1 MAIWHISGGKRLEGA
16 CFVQGSKNAALP
28 ILAASVLTPAVTE
41 LINVPRLSDV
51 DASLRIL
58 RQLGCVAEQ
67 CDNDVYIDSSAVTS
81 CEIPRE
87 MMETMRSSVL
97 FMGALLARCGEVRLS
112 RPGGCKLG
120 ERPVDMHLSALEALG
135 AEVEEDGC
143 TIVCRANRLCGSV
156 INLPYPSV
164 GATENAMIAA
174 CAAEGTTTITGA
186 AREPEI
192 VDLQEY
198 LRKLGAYISGAG
210 TSKITICGF
219 AAERHVGHRVM
230 PDRIAA
236 STFLCAAAAAGG
248 DIELRGVD
256 PSQFSPVRHFLNA
269 AGCDIISG
277 KRSVRLTSDGRL
289 SSPGRIVTEP
299 YPGFPTDAQ
308 PLLMAAL
315 LRASGKTVF
324 SETVFD
330 KRFAHTAELAR
341 FGADITVNGREAQL
355 WGVRS
360 LFGAVASATDLRGG
374 AAAVIAAL
382 SAEGESMIID
392 GGHIVRGYENLDGR
406 LRSLGA
412 DIYMEI

>member
-67 CDNDVYIDSSAVTS
+67 RDNDVYIDSSAVTS

-97 FMGALLARCGEVRLS
+97 FMGALLARCGEVRLT

-277 KRSVRLTSDGRL
+277 KRSVRLTSDGKL
-289 SSPGRIVTEP
+289 SSRQDRYRALSGISDRRTAVAYGGAPACLRQNGVQRNRFRQALCSHSRACTLRCGHNSKRQGSSALGRAKSFRCRSVGNRPAGRRRCRHRCIV
-299 YPGFPTDAQ
+299 G
-308 PLLMAAL
+308 
-315 LRASGKTVF
+315 G
-324 SETVFD
+324 
-330 KRFAHTAELAR
+330 
-341 FGADITVNGREAQL
+341 GREHDN
-355 WGVRS
+355 RRRTYS
-360 LFGAVASATDLRGG
+360 P
-374 AAAVIAAL
+374 
-382 SAEGESMIID
+382 
-392 GGHIVRGYENLDGR
+392 R
-406 LRSLGA
+406 L
-412 DIYMEI
+412 